1 MAKWAD
7 YCISAVR
14 YNAEHTHI
22 VKVMVYPDNGDKLG
36 NSSEWARLDVVNA
49 IGQGNSFVTIYKNSN
64 GNFDKG
70 EDVRVVTVNGV
81 KYIRTDANSKAS
93 DNLGNLPEF

>member
-14 YNAEHTHI
+14 YNSEHTHI
-22 VKVMVYPDNGDKLG
+22 VKVMVCPDQGEKLG
-36 NSSEWARLDVVNA
+36 NTTEWARLDVVNA
-49 IGQGNSFVTIYKNSN
+49 IGQGNTFVTIYKNSDTN
-64 GNFDKG
+64 YKKG
-70 EDVRVVTVNGV
+70 EDVRIVTVNGT
-81 KYIRTDANSKAS
+81 KYIRTDANSKAA

>member
-14 YNAEHTHI
+14 YNPEHTHI
-22 VKVMVYPDNGDKLG
+22 VKVRVHPDLGDKIG
-36 NSSEWARLDVVNA
+36 TSSEMARSDVVNA
-49 IGQGNSFVTIYKNSN
+49 IERGNSFVTISVNPDGAWK
-64 GNFDKG
+64 KG
-70 EDVRVVTVNGV
+70 EDVRIIIVGGV
-81 KYIRTDANSKAS
+81 KYLRTDANSKAA

>member
-14 YNAEHTHI
+14 YNSELTHI
-22 VKVMVYPDNGDKLG
+22 VMVSSCEDKGDSLG
-36 NSSEWARLDVVNA
+36 SFSEWTRVQVFSILETKKT
-49 IGQGNSFVTIYKNSN
+49 FVTIYK
-64 GNFDKG
+64 GEDGKYKKG
-70 EDVRVVTVNGV
+70 EDVRITTVNGV
-81 KYIRTDANSKAS
+81 KYIRTDANSKAA

>member
-14 YNAEHTHI
+14 YNSEHTHI
-22 VKVMVYPDNGDKLG
+22 VKVNACDDKGDSLG
-36 NSSEWARLDVVNA
+36 SSSEWARTQVVSTLEA
-49 IGQGNSFVTIYKNSN
+49 GKTFVTIYK
-64 GNFDKG
+64 GEDGKYKKG
-70 EDVRVVTVNGV
+70 EDVRIIPFNGV
-81 KYIRTDANSKAS
+81 KYIRTDANSKAA